1 VMGFAKSS
9 THRSRPNKKERC
21 HFDGN
26 ALVLSRL
33 DQQPGAAIGGPPI
46 RFG

>member
-1 VMGFAKSS
+1 MGF
-9 THRSRPNKKERC
+9 HKKERC
-21 HFDGN
+21 HSDGN

-33 DQQPGAAIGGPPI
+33 DQQPGAAIGGSPI